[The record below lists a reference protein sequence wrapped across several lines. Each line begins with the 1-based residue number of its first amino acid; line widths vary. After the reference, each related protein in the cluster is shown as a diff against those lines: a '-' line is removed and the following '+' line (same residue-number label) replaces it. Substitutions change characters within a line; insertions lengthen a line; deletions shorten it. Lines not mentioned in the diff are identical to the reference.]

1 MEIRIIRFTWI
12 IGLIFYLSGLAQA
25 HSLKNEEV
33 WSKVYLTKEQ
43 ALKKAFPDEDEV
55 VLKKLWLDQN
65 QKNIITDLTGEP
77 FNKSRIKIYVAK
89 NVGQTSGLAVIDQ
102 IIIAAHNPIKI
113 HYMVVFQPEG
123 KIRKVTVL
131 EYLGLQRDE
140 IVSEKFLSQFN
151 GKNINS
157 DFQTINSTQGITI
170 PVQALTKGV
179 LKLTA
184 IFHSNLANLK
194 N

>member
-25 HSLKNEEV
+25 HSLKNEEI
-33 WSKVYLTKEQ
+33 WSKVYLTKKQ

-55 VLKKLWLDQN
+55 VLQKFWLDRN
-65 QKNIITDLTGEP
+65 QKKIIADLIEEP

-89 NVGQTSGLAVIDQ
+89 NVGQISGLAVFDQ

-113 HYMVVFQPEG
+113 QYMVVFQPEG
-123 KIRKVTVL
+123 EIRKVTVL

-170 PVQALTKGV
+170 PVQVLTKGV

-184 IFHSNLANLK
+184 IFHSNLVNLK